1 MVINC
6 GGTRSPAGFLLYL
19 SLMEGSSELRL
30 ALHLWDWWAVIF
42 IVFWCWSFL
51 SQPLMRSGN
60 SALES
65 SWHQKQNLLQ
75 SQWGSAWRSLWHDQ
89 TVKSLVKSCSTL
101 NCTHLLYF
109 HIDSAGILF
118 INSTLLLSWSC
129 LMTRL
134 FRTIKLKQGNS
145 CVYILWTVS
154 HSFIYTI
161 CMSAPFTWKNTGFYS
176 IIETF
181 YAVMTLAI

>member
-1 MVINC
+1 
-6 GGTRSPAGFLLYL
+6 
-19 SLMEGSSELRL
+19 MEGSSELRL